1 MLRLIWLLL
10 KKRKLVDILT
20 RVSTSHFEFIN
31 TEERC
36 QDELTRYLQLLQPEL
51 KSDPLQ
57 WWKSH
62 ESQFPILAML
72 AKNICQCAPSER
84 VFSTSGNIITSKRS
98 CVKPDKVD
106 KLVF

>member
-1 MLRLIWLLL
+1 M
-10 KKRKLVDILT
+10 VDILT

-36 QDELTRYLQLLQPEL
+36 QDELTRYLQLTQPEII
-51 KSDPLQ
+51 SDPLQ
-57 WWKSH
+57 WWKSY

-72 AKNICQCAPSER
+72 AKYYLSMCATSSPSER

-98 CVKPDKVD
+98 CLKPDKVD
-106 KLVF
+106 KLVFLAKNL